1 MLPTFEPELTIRL
14 FVLCSAEV
22 TAVVE
27 VEAVAQPKKL
37 RDRRATAALPSTKS
51 AVEDTPVKE
60 RRVRGQ
66 A

>member
-1 MLPTFEPELTIRL
+1 MSRANHKADALRR
-14 FVLCSAEV
+14 AEV

-60 RRVRGQ
+60 RRVRGHS
-66 A
+66 

>member
-1 MLPTFEPELTIRL
+1 MLPTEPELTIRL

-51 AVEDTPVKE
+51 ATDDTPVKE

-66 A
+66 T